1 MHLSGWFTSSMAE
14 FLGQAILLRPRRQ
27 PARVCAH
34 CLSAPDFAVF
44 PSSVTVLLLP
54 QVILILCLQL
64 NFWLHGVP
72 SKAIVSWLGRCSWSH
87 SVLNRSLLF
96 HYIVRKTTA
105 SLKKKNKTKPWKPEA
120 YVLTLGRYTFSC
132 PSPLWHINEY
142 ICIAAGNEHQK
153 QYDMLEL
160 SLVFESWVAILL
172 FSDFSFSW
180 FFDSFSL
187 GFWKPWTG
195 RKQ

>member
-105 SLKKKNKTKPWKPEA
+105 SLKKKKKNKALKTWSLCADPGQVHFFLPFSTLA
-120 YVLTLGRYTFSC
+120 YKRVHLHGCWEWASETVRYVRTFPCFWVLGCYTSF
-132 PSPLWHINEY
+132 LW
-142 ICIAAGNEHQK
+142 
-153 QYDMLEL
+153 
-160 SLVFESWVAILL
+160 FLL
-172 FSDFSFSW
+172 FLILW
-180 FFDSFSL
+180 FLQFRVLKAVD
-187 GFWKPWTG
+187 W
-195 RKQ
+195 